1 MESLPASGENREGQA
16 TEGTG
21 RVHIAVA
28 TLQKSTARRL
38 VSSMSAILVLP
49 AVITPEVRMVV
60 TPGAGGAVLEDTS
73 SMLFSRG
80 TAVTLR
86 AAGQH
91 PIVA

>member
-1 MESLPASGENREGQA
+1 MA
-16 TEGTG
+16 GTG
-21 RVHIAVA
+21 RGHIAVA

-38 VSSMSAILVLP
+38 VSSMSAILILP
-49 AVITPEVRMVV
+49 AVITPGVREVP
-60 TPGAGGAVLEDTS
+60 TPGADGSVLEGMYL
-73 SMLFSRG
+73 MLFSRG